1 MPFHLLLKNR
11 HLFVELTSPTS
22 HPALLFHSKKLQDKI
37 QVCLLEDTLLILLT
51 FGDAMSWPRL
61 ELRCRGAQSR
71 VAVGH

>member
-1 MPFHLLLKNR
+1 M
-11 HLFVELTSPTS
+11 
-22 HPALLFHSKKLQDKI
+22 
-37 QVCLLEDTLLILLT
+37 EDTLLILLT